1 MLRTVC
7 MEVCQSFQSTL
18 PRRERLRLLLP
29 YKRTNPFQSTLPR
42 RERPKDSYSFNLS
55 FHFNPRSHEGSDATE
70 FATDKIPDNFNP
82 RSHEGSDR
90 SVSPFTIASKGFQST
105 LPRRE
110 RLFWPDN
117 ILSIS
122 TISIHAPTK
131 GATMLQIAYSE
142 VCQLFQST
150 LPRRERRPLF
160 TSVDQT
166 EDFNPRSHEGSDLP
180 HQEQ

>member
-82 RSHEGSDR
+82 RSHEGSDDVAD
-90 SVSPFTIASKGFQST
+90 SVFGSMPVISIHAPTKGATSAFYKRRPDRGFQST

-110 RLFWPDN
+110 RPP
-117 ILSIS
+117 
-122 TISIHAPTK
+122 AP
-131 GATMLQIAYSE
+131 GAVT
-142 VCQLFQST
+142 
-150 LPRRERRPLF
+150 
-160 TSVDQT
+160 
-166 EDFNPRSHEGSDLP
+166 
-180 HQEQ
+180 